1 MDLKNEIK
9 GFFKNNFMVEIDNN
23 FSDKNSF
30 LDRGIIDSTGVLEL
44 IMFLEQS
51 YDVKIADEEIIPE
64 NLDSFNNLEK
74 FMTRKLQGLS
84 V

>member
-23 FSDKNSF
+23 FSDKDSF

>member
-1 MDLKNEIK
+1 
-9 GFFKNNFMVEIDNN
+9 MVEIDNN